1 MPLSAPRWLTTLPWG
16 TKHKEAVRGCS
27 GRGDE
32 ALRWRSTGQTGPHV
46 RSPQAW
52 PVLCSASAKHGVSG
66 TQGGRVRR
74 SPTPLPSSV
83 FLTFGLLRQT
93 SQAVQRAP
101 PPPARVCS
109 VVPCPSS
116 QTKGLCSLS
125 PPLPPLTGLRPDR
138 AHLTRVCVTSAVTS
152 PPNHPHA
159 TPSLTPVPPGP
170 KQLIPPTSRCLTSF
184 HLPEHPVGT
193 VSVFPSADEERE
205 ARSWSHLS
213 DVTLRVSCPGLPS
226 QPQPRHAGSKHLSI
240 PCRRD
245 RTPCWQRD
253 LDPHRAGPTTAGR
266 RGLNRYMRVTNL
278 RPTAGSENTLAALK
292 PAQSLHQQGLSSSL
306 RSRTQWGE
314 ILEVRLHPS
323 GHSRDH
329 HDSLLPRGGDRE
341 P

>member
-1 MPLSAPRWLTTLPWG
+1 MEKYWSDGSAREKP
-16 TKHKEAVRGCS
+16 
-27 GRGDE
+27 
-32 ALRWRSTGQTGPHV
+32 TG
-46 RSPQAW
+46 
-52 PVLCSASAKHGVSG
+52 LASALLGLSKAWGLRDARWPG
-66 TQGGRVRR
+66 QEK
-74 SPTPLPSSV
+74 PNTPAQ
-83 FLTFGLLRQT
+83 FRLLDI
-93 SQAVQRAP
+93 RAP
-101 PPPARVCS
+101 SPDEPGRPESAPPPARVCS